1 MSSRA
6 RESGCYP
13 AKPRQTALLSAL
25 AEAPRESPSLLHQLN
40 RDELVLC
47 VGPHSPYKQ
56 QYLLSSDPAS
66 AERAARPEESE
77 YPSGLR
83 TNSTPF
89 RPWRGTLTTHPLS
102 ARKIPAP
109 SKASKRR
116 SAAALTPN
124 DEPRTP
130 EGERVRADTKRQ
142 GKAGTSSP
150 PAPPGSAG
158 VGEHRKVPHGP
169 NGAHPSR

>member
-6 RESGCYP
+6 RESGCFP
-13 AKPRQTALLSAL
+13 AKHTQAALFSAIRRGTSRIAVAAASVESRRIGTLCGPPQSIQTAVPL
-25 AEAPRESPSLLHQLN
+25 P
-40 RDELVLC
+40 
-47 VGPHSPYKQ
+47 
-56 QYLLSSDPAS
+56 SDPAS
-66 AERAARPEESE
+66 AERAARPGESE

-83 TNSTPF
+83 TDSTPF
-89 RPWRGTLTTHPLS
+89 RPRRGTLTTHPLS

-124 DEPRTP
+124 DEPRPP
-130 EGERVRADTKRQ
+130 EGKRVRADTKRQ